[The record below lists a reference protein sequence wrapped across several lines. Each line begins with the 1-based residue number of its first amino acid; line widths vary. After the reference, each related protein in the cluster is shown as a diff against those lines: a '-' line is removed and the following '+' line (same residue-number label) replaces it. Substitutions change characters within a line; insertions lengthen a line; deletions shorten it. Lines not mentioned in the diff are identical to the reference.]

1 MSLKEL
7 TYEHH
12 RNAERQKFVKTLMG
26 GSIPPKVY
34 AEFLYNQYVAYNILE
49 VCAMA
54 EGVLNDLPDIRRAPK
69 ILEDFQELWG
79 KDAEPPKPKPSIQ
92 KYVDHIMSIKE
103 DPEKLMAHIYTRHM
117 GDLSGGQMIARKVP
131 GEGRM
136 YQFDT
141 DKKELKELI
150 RAKTNDDMADEAKF
164 VFESAT
170 KLFQDLMELDIEHYM
185 EQTD

>member
-117 GDLSGGQMIARKVP
+117 GDLSGGQMIKKRIP
-131 GEGRM
+131 GEGRLYM
-136 YQFDT
+136 FT
-141 DKKELKELI
+141 DPDSLKTAI
-150 RAKTNDDMADEAKF
+150 RSKLNDNMADEAKIC
-164 VFESAT
+164 FEYAT
-170 KLFQDLMELDIEHYM
+170 ELFKEMYNETE
-185 EQTD
+185 

>member
-26 GSIPPKVY
+26 GNIAPKVY

-54 EGVLNDLPDIRRAPK
+54 EGVLNDLPDVRRAPK

-117 GDLSGGQMIARKVP
+117 GDLSGGQMIKKRIP
-131 GEGRM
+131 GEGRLYM
-136 YQFDT
+136 FEDP
-141 DKKELKELI
+141 DNLKTAI
-150 RAKTNDDMADEAKF
+150 RSKLNDNMAEEAKVCF
-164 VFESAT
+164 TFAT
-170 KLFQDLMELDIEHYM
+170 ELFKEMHNETE
-185 EQTD
+185 

>member
-12 RNAERQKFVKTLMG
+12 RNAERQKFVKVLMG
-26 GSIPPKVY
+26 GKIPHKVY

-49 VCAMA
+49 ACAMA
-54 EGVLNDLPDIRRAPK
+54 EGVLNDLPDVRRAPK

-117 GDLSGGQMIARKVP
+117 GDLSGGQMIKKRIP
-131 GEGRM
+131 GEGRLYM
-136 YQFDT
+136 FT
-141 DKKELKELI
+141 DPDNLKTAI
-150 RAKTNDDMADEAKF
+150 RSKLNDNMADEAKIC
-164 VFESAT
+164 FEYAT
-170 KLFQDLMELDIEHYM
+170 ELFKEMHNETE
-185 EQTD
+185 

>member
-1 MSLKEL
+1 
-7 TYEHH
+7 
-12 RNAERQKFVKTLMG
+12 MG
-26 GSIPPKVY
+26 GNNPTKVY

-54 EGVLNDLPDIRRAPK
+54 EGVLNDLPDVRRAPK

-117 GDLSGGQMIARKVP
+117 GDLSGGQMIKKRIP
-131 GEGRM
+131 GEGRLYM
-136 YQFDT
+136 FEDP
-141 DKKELKELI
+141 DNLKTAI
-150 RAKTNDDMADEAKF
+150 RSKLNDNMAEEAKVCF
-164 VFESAT
+164 TFAT
-170 KLFQDLMELDIEHYM
+170 ELFKEMHNETE
-185 EQTD
+185 

>member
-12 RNAERQKFVKTLMG
+12 RNAERQKFVKVLMG
-26 GSIPPKVY
+26 GKIPHKVY

-49 VCAMA
+49 ACAMA
-54 EGVLNDLPDIRRAPK
+54 EGVFNDLPDVRRAPK

-117 GDLSGGQMIARKVP
+117 GDLSGGQMIKKKVP
-131 GEGRM
+131 GTGKFYMFE
-136 YQFDT
+136 
-141 DKKELKELI
+141 EPHNLKTAI
-150 RAKTNDDMADEAKF
+150 RSKLNDNMADEAKIC
-164 VFESAT
+164 FEYAT
-170 KLFQDLMELDIEHYM
+170 ELFKEMHDETQ
-185 EQTD
+185 

>member
-54 EGVLNDLPDIRRAPK
+54 EGVLNDLPDVRRAPK

-92 KYVDHIMSIKE
+92 KYVYHIMSIKE

-117 GDLSGGQMIARKVP
+117 GDLSGGQMIKKRIP
-131 GEGRM
+131 GEGRLYM
-136 YQFDT
+136 FT
-141 DKKELKELI
+141 DPDNLKTAI
-150 RAKTNDDMADEAKF
+150 RSKLNDNMADEAKIC
-164 VFESAT
+164 FEYAT
-170 KLFQDLMELDIEHYM
+170 ELFKEMHNETE
-185 EQTD
+185 

>member
-26 GSIPPKVY
+26 GNIPPKVY

-54 EGVLNDLPDIRRAPK
+54 EGVLNDLPDVRRAPK

-117 GDLSGGQMIARKVP
+117 GDLSGGQMIKKRIP
-131 GEGRM
+131 GEGRLYM
-136 YQFDT
+136 FEAPDN
-141 DKKELKELI
+141 LKTAI
-150 RAKTNDDMADEAKF
+150 RSKLNDNMAEEAKVCF
-164 VFESAT
+164 TFAT
-170 KLFQDLMELDIEHYM
+170 ELFKEMHNETE
-185 EQTD
+185 

>member
-117 GDLSGGQMIARKVP
+117 GDLSGGQMIKKRIP
-131 GEGRM
+131 GEGRLYM
-136 YQFDT
+136 FEDP
-141 DKKELKELI
+141 DNLKTAI
-150 RAKTNDDMADEAKF
+150 RSKLNDNMADEAKIC
-164 VFESAT
+164 FEYAT
-170 KLFQDLMELDIEHYM
+170 ELFKEMHNETE
-185 EQTD
+185 

>member
-1 MSLKEL
+1 VSLKEL

-54 EGVLNDLPDIRRAPK
+54 EGVLNDLPDVRRAPK

-117 GDLSGGQMIARKVP
+117 GDLSGGQMIKKRIP
-131 GEGRM
+131 GEGRLYM
-136 YQFDT
+136 FT
-141 DKKELKELI
+141 DPDNLKTAI
-150 RAKTNDDMADEAKF
+150 RSKLNDNMADEAKIC
-164 VFESAT
+164 FEYAT
-170 KLFQDLMELDIEHYM
+170 ELFKEMHNETE
-185 EQTD
+185 

>member
-12 RNAERQKFVKTLMG
+12 RNAERQKFVKVLMSG
-26 GSIPPKVY
+26 NIPPKQY

-54 EGVLNDLPDIRRAPK
+54 QGVLNGLPDIRRAPK
-69 ILEDFQELWG
+69 LLEDFQELWG

-117 GDLSGGQMIARKVP
+117 GDLSGGQMIKKKIP
-131 GEGRM
+131 GAGKLYMFEG
-136 YQFDT
+136 DT
-141 DKKELKELI
+141 DSLKTAI
-150 RAKTNDDMADEAKF
+150 RSKLNDNMADEAK
-164 VFESAT
+164 VCFEYAT
-170 KLFQDLMELDIEHYM
+170 ELFKEMHNETE
-185 EQTD
+185 

>member
-54 EGVLNDLPDIRRAPK
+54 EGVLNDLPDVRRAPK

-117 GDLSGGQMIARKVP
+117 GDLSGGQMIKKRIP
-131 GEGRM
+131 GEGRLYM
-136 YQFDT
+136 FADP
-141 DKKELKELI
+141 DNLKTAI
-150 RAKTNDDMADEAKF
+150 RSKLNDNMADEAKIC
-164 VFESAT
+164 FEYAT
-170 KLFQDLMELDIEHYM
+170 ELFKEMHNETE
-185 EQTD
+185 

>member
-26 GSIPPKVY
+26 GNIPPKVY

-117 GDLSGGQMIARKVP
+117 GDLSGGQMIKKRIP
-131 GEGRM
+131 GEGRLYM
-136 YQFDT
+136 FEDP
-141 DKKELKELI
+141 DNLKTAI
-150 RAKTNDDMADEAKF
+150 RSKLNDNMADEAKIC
-164 VFESAT
+164 FEYAT
-170 KLFQDLMELDIEHYM
+170 ELFKEMHNETE
-185 EQTD
+185 

>member
-117 GDLSGGQMIARKVP
+117 GDLSGGQMIKKRIP
-131 GEGRM
+131 GEGRLYM
-136 YQFDT
+136 FT
-141 DKKELKELI
+141 DPDSLKTAI
-150 RAKTNDDMADEAKF
+150 RSKLNDNMADEAMIC
-164 VFESAT
+164 FEYAT
-170 KLFQDLMELDIEHYM
+170 ELFKEMHNETE
-185 EQTD
+185 

>member
-7 TYEHH
+7 TYEHQ

-26 GSIPPKVY
+26 GNIPPKVY

-54 EGVLNDLPDIRRAPK
+54 EGVLNDLPDVRRAPK

-117 GDLSGGQMIARKVP
+117 GDLSGGQMIKKRIP
-131 GEGRM
+131 GEGRLYM
-136 YQFDT
+136 FEDP
-141 DKKELKELI
+141 DNLKTAI
-150 RAKTNDDMADEAKF
+150 RSKLNDNMAEEAKVCF
-164 VFESAT
+164 TFAT
-170 KLFQDLMELDIEHYM
+170 ELFKEMHNETE
-185 EQTD
+185 

>member
-1 MSLKEL
+1 VSLKEL
-7 TYEHH
+7 TYDHH

-26 GSIPPKVY
+26 GNIDPKVY

-117 GDLSGGQMIARKVP
+117 GDLSGGQMIKKRIP
-131 GEGRM
+131 GEGRLYM
-136 YQFDT
+136 FEDP
-141 DKKELKELI
+141 DNLKTAI
-150 RAKTNDDMADEAKF
+150 RSKLNDNMADEAKIC
-164 VFESAT
+164 FEYAT
-170 KLFQDLMELDIEHYM
+170 ELFKEMHNETE
-185 EQTD
+185 